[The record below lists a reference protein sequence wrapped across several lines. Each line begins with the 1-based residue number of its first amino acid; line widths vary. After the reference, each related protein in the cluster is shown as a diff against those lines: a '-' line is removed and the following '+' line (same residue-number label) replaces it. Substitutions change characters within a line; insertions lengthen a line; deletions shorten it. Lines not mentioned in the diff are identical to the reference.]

1 MTETFSHFGFLNAF
15 KPPGMTSTAFG
26 GWVKRLLGK
35 TPVGHWGTL
44 DPTACGVLVLAV
56 GHATRLLPLISPSH
70 KQYVFDLKLGSSTDT
85 ADESGRVLETG
96 QLPADWSA
104 RLDSVAAGL
113 VGPLDQIPPMYSAVK
128 VGGRA
133 LYVSARRGQHVARAA
148 RPTKVHTLRVI
159 SKSERGARLLVEC
172 EAGLYVRSLCEE
184 IGRQLGVPAHMGA
197 LVRTAAGPFSI
208 GSACLPEDI
217 AKAPVACLLDPL
229 SVLRGP
235 RIELDEAAARRFR
248 NGNPVP
254 APPPDVA
261 VEFTRPPNERSS
273 GALAL
278 VLHGNR
284 LIGFGSV
291 DAGGALSPHRVFPP
305 SMTE

>member
-1 MTETFSHFGFLNAF
+1 LTESFSHFGFLNAF

-44 DPTACGVLVLAV
+44 DPAACGVLVLAV

-96 QLPADWSA
+96 PLPADWSD
-104 RLDSVAAGL
+104 RLESVVAGL
-113 VGPLDQIPPMYSAVK
+113 VGPLDQVPPMFSAVK
-128 VGGRA
+128 VDGRA

-148 RPTKVHTLRVI
+148 RPTMVHALRVL
-159 SKSERGARLLVEC
+159 SKSERGARLLVES

-184 IGRQLGVPAHMGA
+184 IGRRLGVLAHMGA

-208 GSACLPEDI
+208 GAAWLPEDI
-217 AKAPVACLLDPL
+217 AKAPAACLLDPL

-235 RIELDEAAARRFR
+235 RIELDEAAARRFQ

-254 APPPDVA
+254 TQNVHVAPERSSGVSP
-261 VEFTRPPNERSS
+261 ERSS

-291 DAGGALSPHRVFPP
+291 DAGGALSPHRVFP
-305 SMTE
+305 

>member
-1 MTETFSHFGFLNAF
+1 LTETFSHFGFLNAF

-26 GWVKRLLGK
+26 GWVKHLLDK

-44 DPTACGVLVLAV
+44 DPAACGVLVLAV
-56 GHATRLLPLISPSH
+56 GHATRLLPLLSPSH

-96 QLPADWSA
+96 PLPADWSD
-104 RLDSVAAGL
+104 RLASVTAGL
-113 VGPLDQIPPMYSAVK
+113 VGPLDQVPPMYSAVK
-128 VGGRA
+128 VAGRA

-148 RPTKVHTLRVI
+148 RPTKVHALRVL
-159 SKSERGARLLVEC
+159 SYNERSARLLVEC
-172 EAGLYVRSLCEE
+172 DAGLYVRSLCEE

-208 GSACLPEDI
+208 GSAYLPEDI
-217 AKAPVACLLDPL
+217 AKAPAACLLDPL

-235 RIELDEAAARRFR
+235 RIELDAAAARRFQ
-248 NGNPVP
+248 NGNAVP
-254 APPPDVA
+254 TRDTDVA
-261 VEFTRPPNERSS
+261 PERSS

-284 LIGFGSV
+284 LIGLGSV
-291 DAGGALSPHRVFPP
+291 DAGGALSPHRVFSQ
-305 SMTE
+305 SMTQ

>member
-1 MTETFSHFGFLNAF
+1 LTETLPFGFLNAF

-26 GWVKRLLGK
+26 SWVKHLLGK
-35 TPVGHWGTL
+35 APVGHWGTL
-44 DPTACGVLVLAV
+44 DPSACGVLVLAI

-70 KQYVFDLKLGSSTDT
+70 KQYVFDLKPGSSTDT

-96 QLPADWSA
+96 PLPVGWSD
-104 RLDSVAAGL
+104 RLDTVAAGL
-113 VGPLDQIPPMYSAVK
+113 VGPMDQVPPMYSAVK
-128 VGGRA
+128 VAGRA
-133 LYVSARRGQHVARAA
+133 LYVSARRGEQVARSA
-148 RPTKVHTLRVI
+148 RPTNVHALRVL
-159 SKSERGARLLVEC
+159 SRSEHSARLLVEC
-172 EAGLYVRSLCEE
+172 DAGLYVRSLCEE

-197 LVRTAAGPFSI
+197 LVRTAAGPFRI

-217 AKAPVACLLDPL
+217 AKAPAACLLDPL

-235 RIELDEAAARRFR
+235 RIELDEAAARRFQ

-254 APPPDVA
+254 APPT
-261 VEFTRPPNERSS
+261 ESTT
-273 GALAL
+273 GLTL

-291 DAGGALSPHRVFPP
+291 DAGGALSPHRVFPQ
-305 SMTE
+305 S